1 MVARA
6 TARKDGVAPLAPRMS
21 CAQLP
26 TAAIMAPPAT
36 RTNLMVVLASVL
48 KDGVAMP
55 AALTSPAAVKTTA
68 AVMEKLRT
76 RTELTVATV
85 SVPLDGKATVAMAR

>member
-1 MVARA
+1 MVAHA

-26 TAAIMAPPAT
+26 TAAIMAPPVT
-36 RTNLMVVLASVL
+36 RTNLMVVLASAL
-48 KDGVAMP
+48 QDGVAMP

-68 AVMEKLRT
+68 VVMEKPRT
-76 RTELTVATV
+76 RTEPTVATASV
-85 SVPLDGKATVAMAR
+85 SLDGKVTVVMAR

>member
-1 MVARA
+1 M
-6 TARKDGVAPLAPRMS
+6 
-21 CAQLP
+21 
-26 TAAIMAPPAT
+26 
-36 RTNLMVVLASVL
+36 L